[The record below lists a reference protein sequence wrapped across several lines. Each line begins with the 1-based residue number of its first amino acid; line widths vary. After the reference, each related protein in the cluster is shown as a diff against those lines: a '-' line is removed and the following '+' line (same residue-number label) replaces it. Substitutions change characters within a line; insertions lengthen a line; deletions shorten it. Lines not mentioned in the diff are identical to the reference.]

1 MGKDFGGIFM
11 GADSVFEPS
20 KAQEDPLDVL
30 RKTTINNV
38 HAFILL
44 TFSRMLK
51 NGDVQ
56 LEAPKDSLATER
68 IVASLNKSLPATL
81 EYIAKE
87 FLKK

>member
-11 GADSVFEPS
+11 GADNCFEPR

-30 RKTTINNV
+30 REKTINNI

-44 TFSRMLK
+44 TVSRMMK
-51 NGDVQ
+51 AGDVR
-56 LEAPKDSLATER
+56 LEAPKGSKAPEEL
-68 IVASLNKSLPATL
+68 VASLTENLPATL